1 MKYERSARCSF
12 VENVAIKMKDEE
24 IHTFLCWACSTVFS
38 TNCIMCFDSVTL
50 DDILLLHSFR
60 CFTNGVNGK
69 EPTYQYRRHKIS
81 GFHPW
86 VRKIPGE
93 AYGNPFQYSCL
104 ENPMDRGI
112 WQTTVQ
118 RVTKSR
124 TPQKQLSTYSGANGK
139 ETACQCRKVR
149 NMSSIPG
156 SGSPGGEHSNTLQ
169 YSCSENPLDRGAS

>member
-1 MKYERSARCSF
+1 M
-12 VENVAIKMKDEE
+12 
-24 IHTFLCWACSTVFS
+24 
-38 TNCIMCFDSVTL
+38 VTA
-50 DDILLLHSFR
+50 LHSLVAKYKGFPD
-60 CFTNGVNGK
+60 GSSGK
-69 EPTYQYRRHKIS
+69 ELTCNVGAVGSIPRS
-81 GFHPW
+81 G
-86 VRKIPGE
+86 RSTGRGN
-93 AYGNPFQYSCL
+93 GNPFQYSCL